1 MHLVHH
7 ELIAIDAV
15 IYVAAMF
22 GSVFLARTGSYL
34 RTRVNYLESQA
45 EIRRLPIE
53 LFGEMT
59 KNG

>member
-22 GSVFLARTGSYL
+22 GAVFLARTGLYL
-34 RTRVNYLESQA
+34 RIWVNYRESLA